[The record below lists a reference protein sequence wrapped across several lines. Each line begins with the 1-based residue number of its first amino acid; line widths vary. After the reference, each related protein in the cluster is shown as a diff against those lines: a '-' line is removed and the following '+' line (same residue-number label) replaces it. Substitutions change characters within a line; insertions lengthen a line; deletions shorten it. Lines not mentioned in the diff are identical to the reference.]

1 MEKLNMHTP
10 DLVSGNIEKIAALFP
25 SAVTEMRDEDG
36 KIKRGINFEVLKQ
49 LLSRD
54 MVDGDERYE
63 FTWVGKKQAIAEAA
77 RPITKTLRP
86 VKEDSRNWDTTE
98 NLYIEGDNQEAQN
111 FAGKL
116 PWQGQ
121 NDLY

>member
-63 FTWVGKKQAIAEAA
+63 FTWVGKKQAIAEAEA
-77 RPITKTLRP
+77 RSRKRCARSRRTAATGTRPRTSILRAIIRKRSKFCRKATLARS
-86 VKEDSRNWDTTE
+86 K
-98 NLYIEGDNQEAQN
+98 
-111 FAGKL
+111 
-116 PWQGQ
+116 
-121 NDLY
+121 